1 MKKWQKYFYIQ
12 IPIALL
18 ILIRSF
24 IPENNK
30 SPQESYHFLT
40 EFTKTEYSVRDM
52 ANGQLLGNLFIED
65 KLHITFF
72 GEKANG
78 VLKIASYSDV
88 YNYDTYSFD
97 DLIFEKKIIKNLEF
111 YTAKLGDWYTVIIFN
126 LDKKDGYEFY
136 KSEAS
141 ERYIFIILENGE
153 YNFSV
158 NDDSVYDLY
167 AGFCAPMFDS
177 KYAALLE

>member
-1 MKKWQKYFYIQ
+1 
-12 IPIALL
+12 
-18 ILIRSF
+18 
-24 IPENNK
+24 
-30 SPQESYHFLT
+30 
-40 EFTKTEYSVRDM
+40 
-52 ANGQLLGNLFIED
+52 
-65 KLHITFF
+65 
-72 GEKANG
+72 
-78 VLKIASYSDV
+78 
-88 YNYDTYSFD
+88 
-97 DLIFEKKIIKNLEF
+97 LIFEKKIIKNLEF